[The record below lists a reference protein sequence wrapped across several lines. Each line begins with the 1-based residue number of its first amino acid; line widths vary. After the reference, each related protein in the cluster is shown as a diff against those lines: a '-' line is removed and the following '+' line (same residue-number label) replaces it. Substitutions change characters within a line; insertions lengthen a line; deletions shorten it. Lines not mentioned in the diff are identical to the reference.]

1 MKNVSIDLNIGQQIN
16 TIIARPTV
24 SLKGA
29 TNLYLVLTGVSEV
42 NVKVNSLTID
52 WDDNTP
58 VLTKSRDLIFNYREQ
73 SIFDE
78 ILYGKLGGSVMTVY
92 SHEYYN
98 DNNVYSAC
106 FCPTVT
112 IEWENGGFT
121 TIKQPIAVFWDSYYD
136 DVEDLG
142 ILNSQILPIE
152 SNKTFTNFESKSDMS
167 TIITVLDTQ
176 GTPLITPTIVAPLTS
191 LNL

>member
-24 SLKGA
+24 LLKGA
-29 TNLYLVLTGVSEV
+29 TNLYFVLTGVSEV
-42 NVKVNSLTID
+42 DVRVNSLTID
-52 WDDNTP
+52 WDDGTIP
-58 VLTKSRDLIFNYREQ
+58 TSRKRDLIYNYREQ

-78 ILYGKLGGSVMTVY
+78 VLYGKLGGSVMTVY

-98 DNNVYSAC
+98 DTTVYAAC
-106 FCPTVT
+106 FCPTLT
-112 IEWENGGFT
+112 IEWENGGYT
-121 TIKQPIAVFWDSYYD
+121 TVKQPITIFWDSYYD

-142 ILNSQILPIE
+142 ILNTQILPVE

-167 TIITVLDTQ
+167 TLITVLDTE
-176 GTPLITPTIVAPLTS
+176 GIPLVTPTIVAPLTS